1 MGNNTNYTFKN
12 LIYNTTYYFTVF
24 SLNGSHNM
32 AIQHANATYK
42 HLRPKPIGLKDAKPK
57 IVNLRALNGKASFRY
72 KVGGRFTYCGKL
84 FSILIYEYY
93 YYYGIFFR

>member
-1 MGNNTNYTFKN
+1 MGNSTNYTLKN

-42 HLRPKPIGLKDAKPK
+42 HQRPKPVGLKDAKPK
-57 IVNLRALNGKASFRY
+57 IVNLRAQNGKASFRY
-72 KVGGRFTYCGKL
+72 KVGGLFTCGKRL
-84 FSILIYEYY
+84 LILICAN
-93 YYYGIFFR
+93 YYGIFLGR